1 MKAIFRYL
9 LVPALAVCGFVLVAG
24 VRVGAHH
31 SFAPFD
37 LTQEKTITGT
47 VSRFEWTNPHSWIWV
62 DVPNEKGGVD
72 TWAVEGMSPNYLA
85 RRGWSKTTLE
95 PGDKITVAVRPLRS
109 GEHGGLFVRATLADG
124 RVLMQTGQ
132 PKD

>member
-1 MKAIFRYL
+1 MRAIFRYL
-9 LVPALAVCGFVLVAG
+9 IVPVVTLSGLLLVAG
-24 VRVGAHH
+24 TVSAHH

-37 LTQEKTITGT
+37 LTKEKTITGT

-72 TWAVEGMSPNYLA
+72 NWAVEGMSPNYLA
-85 RRGWSKTTLE
+85 RRGWTRTTVK
-95 PGDKITVAVRPLRS
+95 PGDKITIAVRPLRS
-109 GEHGGLFVRATLADG
+109 GENGGMFVRATLADG
-124 RVLMQTGQ
+124 RVLTQTGQ

>member
-1 MKAIFRYL
+1 MRLIFRYVI
-9 LVPALAVCGFVLVAG
+9 VPALTLCALVLGAG
-24 VRVGAHH
+24 ATASAHH

-37 LTQEKTITGT
+37 LTQEKTISGT

-72 TWAVEGMSPNYLA
+72 SWAVEGMSPNYLA
-85 RRGWSKTTLE
+85 RRGWSKTTIK
-95 PGDKITVAVRPLRS
+95 PGDKITIAVRPLRS
-109 GEHGGLFVRATLADG
+109 GENGGMFVRATLADG
-124 RVLMQTGQ
+124 RVLTQTGQ

>member
-1 MKAIFRYL
+1 MRAIFRYL
-9 LVPALAVCGFVLVAG
+9 ILPVLTLSGLLLVAG
-24 VRVGAHH
+24 VTASAHH

-37 LTQEKTITGT
+37 LTKEKTITGT

-72 TWAVEGMSPNYLA
+72 PWAVEGMSPNYLA
-85 RRGWSKTTLE
+85 RRGWTKTTLK
-95 PGDKITVAVRPLRS
+95 PGDKITIAVRPLRS
-109 GEHGGLFVRATLADG
+109 GENGGMFVRATLADG
-124 RVLMQTGQ
+124 RVLTQTGQ

>member
-1 MKAIFRYL
+1 MRAIFRYL
-9 LVPALAVCGFVLVAG
+9 IVPVLTLCGLVLAAG
-24 VRVGAHH
+24 ATATAHH

-37 LTQEKTITGT
+37 LTMERTITGT

-72 TWAVEGMSPNYLA
+72 SWAVEGMSPNYLA
-85 RRGWSKTTLE
+85 RRGWTKTTLK
-95 PGDKITVAVRPLRS
+95 PGDKVTIAVRPLKS
-109 GEHGGLFVRATLADG
+109 GENGGMFVRATLADG
-124 RVLMQTGQ
+124 RVLTQSGQ

>member
-1 MKAIFRYL
+1 MKAIVRYV
-9 LVPALAVCGFVLVAG
+9 VPVIGFVTAAAG
-24 VRVGAHH
+24 VNVSAHH

-37 LTQEKTITGT
+37 LSMEKTITGT

-72 TWAVEGMSPNYLA
+72 SWAVEGMSPNYLA
-85 RRGWSKTTLE
+85 RRGWSKSTLK
-95 PGDKITVAVRPLRS
+95 PGEKVTISVRPLRN
-109 GEHGGLFVRATLADG
+109 GQNGGVFVRAQLADG
-124 RVLMQTGQ
+124 RLLTQTGQ

>member
-1 MKAIFRYL
+1 MKAIVRYV
-9 LVPALAVCGFVLVAG
+9 VPVIGFVTAAAG
-24 VRVGAHH
+24 VTVSAHH

-37 LTQEKTITGT
+37 LSMEKTITGT

-72 TWAVEGMSPNYLA
+72 SWAVEGMSPNYLA
-85 RRGWSKTTLE
+85 RRGWSKSTLK
-95 PGDKITVAVRPLRS
+95 PGEKVTNAIRPLRN
-109 GEHGGLFVRATLADG
+109 GQNGGMFLRATLADG
-124 RVLMQTGQ
+124 QVLTQTAQ